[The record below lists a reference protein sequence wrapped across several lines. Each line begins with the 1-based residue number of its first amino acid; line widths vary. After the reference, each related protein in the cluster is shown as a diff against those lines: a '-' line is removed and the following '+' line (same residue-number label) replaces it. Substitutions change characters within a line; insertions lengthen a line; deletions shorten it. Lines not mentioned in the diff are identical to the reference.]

1 MAELFGFEIKRKSE
15 EREEQKKVS
24 FIPKENDDGAGVITA
39 GGHFGS
45 YVDLDGNGFKSD
57 ADLIIK
63 YRQIAE
69 HPECDAA
76 IEDIV
81 NEAIVADDDSAPIN
95 IITDDLEQP
104 DRVKNLITEAFEEIV
119 QLLNFNQTGHD
130 IFRKWYVDGRL
141 YYHIIV
147 DENSPKKGIVELRP
161 IDPTKIRKVR
171 EVKKEKRDA
180 ATGAPLISGINE
192 YFIFQDHNM
201 GKSNQGLKISKDS
214 ICYITSGML
223 DSNRKRVVSY
233 LHKALKPVNQLRMME
248 DSLVIYRLAR
258 APERRIF
265 YIDVGNLPKGK
276 AEEYLNAV
284 MGKYRNKLV
293 YDASTGEIKDDR
305 KHMSML
311 EDFWLPRREGGRGTE
326 ITTLPGGDNLGQ
338 IDDIVYFQKKLYKSL
353 NVPVNR
359 LEQESQFSMGRSS
372 EITRDELKFQKFIGR
387 LRKRFSH
394 LFFELLKLQLI
405 LKGVI
410 NKEDWE
416 ELKENINIDY
426 IQDNH
431 FSELK
436 DSEMLKERL
445 GTLQQMT
452 DYIGTYFSHEWVKK
466 NVLRFS
472 DKDIKE
478 MDKQIKKERAA
489 GMYPQQA
496 DQDPSMQGGGDPG
509 QDPMNPGFEEGDQ
522 TNPGIQLMKRD
533 QQTRPPVDLITDDD
547 E

>member
-57 ADLIIK
+57 ADLIVK

-223 DSNRKRVVSY
+223 DSTRKRVVSY

-496 DQDPSMQGGGDPG
+496 DQDPSMQGGDPG